1 MQAEAAQLDD
11 VRQQLAELRRRIAR
25 IDRKYARAEAVP
37 ASKPATRPARE
48 AVEELLSG
56 EVVRTRRGCHF
67 ETERVWERNRR
78 HGSVGIAD
86 LCGLGPDLLAAISN
100 DEIAEAPV
108 EKWAFLDTE
117 TTGLGGGACA
127 FLVGVGSI
135 DGSGFRLR
143 QFFMRDYGEEASLLW
158 RLREYL
164 SRFDALI
171 TYNGRVF
178 DQPLLEGRYRA
189 WRMAHPFR
197 RLPHLDVLF
206 GARRLWKLRLD
217 SRRLIDLE
225 TEILGVER
233 QGDLPGELIPYYYY
247 EFQRT
252 LQALRL
258 VPIFHHNALDILT
271 LACLT
276 AVVAEVYRSPLDAA
290 LHHGAD
296 VVGLARWLR
305 EGGRAGDCL
314 AMLRRAV
321 EMGMPDPLLF
331 RTLWDIAREE
341 RRRGDLEEALA
352 LWRDL
357 ADCRNAYRA
366 KALVELAKHYERR
379 EKNAGAALE
388 FVERA
393 LALEN
398 GAALEARAERLR
410 RKIAGKARKK
420 GLADDERG

>member
-1 MQAEAAQLDD
+1 MQAEAGQLEDI
-11 VRQQLAELRRRIAR
+11 RQQLAELRRRIAR
-25 IDRKYARAEAVP
+25 IDHKYARPAAVSAP
-37 ASKPATRPARE
+37 KSALRPPRE

-86 LCGLGPDLLAAISN
+86 LNGLAPDLLGAISN
-100 DEIAEAPV
+100 GEIAEAPV

-127 FLVGVGSI
+127 FLVGVGSV
-135 DGSGFRLR
+135 DASGFRLR

-164 SRFDALI
+164 SRFDALV

-178 DQPLLEGRYRA
+178 DQPLLEGRFRA

-217 SRRLIDLE
+217 SCRLIDLE
-225 TEILGVER
+225 TQILGAER

-276 AVVAEVYRSPLDAA
+276 AVVAAVYHEPLDAA

-305 EGGRAGDCL
+305 ESGRAPDGL

-321 EMGMPDPLLF
+321 EMGLPDPLLF

-341 RRRGDLEEALA
+341 RRRGDLDAATA

-357 ADCRNAYRA
+357 AECRNAFRA

-379 EKNAGAALE
+379 EKNPAVALS
-388 FVERA
+388 FVEQA
-393 LALEN
+393 LAL
-398 GAALEARAERLR
+398 GYDGALERRAERLR
-410 RKIAGKARKK
+410 LKACRES
-420 GLADDERG
+420 LPCRVRRTSP